1 MTLSVINNEMILR
14 NITVHS
20 PQHNFPFAI
29 FYEGDS
35 RDNLEVNLVPNGVNI
50 LEQLIESKKCDK
62 FFLTGDEMFLI
73 KILDGSNELSPVSET
88 GWNLYHKC
96 SKADKGRVA
105 TSGERT
111 DLEVVVD
118 RVHPD
123 SLASSL
129 PIAHVVFDILH
140 GITRI
145 VEKLVRLEIE
155 KLLSQGNKHEQGTGV
170 NSSKDLVSN
179 LENNINKRGVRQGNF
194 QIRFDRTGK
203 LEPITLNK
211 DHAVCLLSPPPS
223 GQEDEY
229 PHVLSNVVSSTPLPD
244 SSQDALKDYFDITPI
259 SEFDVV
265 KKIWVC
271 VYEMFTILRM
281 EPEPLLREGKPQG
294 SLRPDDYS
302 WGYSPD
308 TKAEYKKHAECFY
321 KLMCTRYTCANI
333 TPYMIKFIDYAPIF
347 HG

>member
-1 MTLSVINNEMILR
+1 MRYII
-14 NITVHS
+14 
-20 PQHNFPFAI
+20 
-29 FYEGDS
+29 
-35 RDNLEVNLVPNGVNI
+35 
-50 LEQLIESKKCDK
+50 
-62 FFLTGDEMFLI
+62 
-73 KILDGSNELSPVSET
+73 
-88 GWNLYHKC
+88 
-96 SKADKGRVA
+96 
-105 TSGERT
+105 
-111 DLEVVVD
+111 
-118 RVHPD
+118 
-123 SLASSL
+123 
-129 PIAHVVFDILH
+129 FDIHH

-155 KLLSQGNKHEQGTGV
+155 KLLSQGNKHEQVTGV

-179 LENNINKRGVRQGNF
+179 LENNINKRKIRQGNF

-203 LEPITLNK
+203 REPITLNK

-244 SSQDALKDYFDITPI
+244 SSQDALTDYFDITPI
-259 SEFDVV
+259 STFDVV
-265 KKIWVC
+265 KKIWDC

-308 TKAEYKKHAECFY
+308 TKAEYKKHAGCFY
-321 KLMCTRYTCANI
+321 KLKCTHYTCANI
-333 TPYMIKFIDYAPIF
+333 TPYMIKFIDYARYFMDKLNSLLCRFQSEGGEHLNYCHSSIF
-347 HG
+347 KHTETDPQFSYLLAMFQIFCYEISSSESRHEFDQFMSKHVAACKIQAAYRVQQKFSCQGPYLICEGEIWHSCCPR